1 MWLQAGNETT
11 RRRLPI
17 YQHHHRRLSK
27 KKVKCVSLLDISIDG
42 FSSAKLYQQ
51 RISHLKSELSK
62 VILPVKISQLISF
75 CGFRGGN
82 GKFAEIRAGLLSRL
96 AASPLNF
103 DLAALPRVLV
113 LQQESARRLAV
124 WKCELF
130 QWKLRNEELAD
141 ENAELNLK
149 GATITYGLKPHTA
162 RFLDLA

>member
-1 MWLQAGNETT
+1 MLMNQDVLLVLAYVIASGQRNNSKAFAH
-11 RRRLPI
+11 LPA
-17 YQHHHRRLSK
+17 SSSKTVK

-124 WKCELF
+124 
-130 QWKLRNEELAD
+130 
-141 ENAELNLK
+141 
-149 GATITYGLKPHTA
+149 
-162 RFLDLA
+162 